1 MVGRRSEKSGKWREF
16 AAIRLYP
23 ENQKRG
29 GYATLMS
36 AARFRFYAELN
47 DFLIDENRGK
57 ELTRYFSVSGSVKDF
72 IESFG
77 VPHTE
82 VDLVLANGKPVDFS
96 YPVRDG
102 DRVSVY
108 PVFES
113 LDISSVSR
121 VRPAPL
127 RALRFLLDVHVGRLA
142 AYLRMA
148 GFDALYG
155 NRTSDAELASIVA
168 REGRVLL
175 TRDRYLLMRTAVDRG
190 YWVRATEPKQQLLE
204 VVKRFDLAGSMRPF
218 TRCLDCNAILEEAS
232 RESVLER
239 LPPKI
244 REKDV
249 FRVCPSCHRV
259 YWEGSHHE
267 RMSKLLRWVKA
278 NVPAPPRA

>member
-1 MVGRRSEKSGKWREF
+1 
-16 AAIRLYP
+16 
-23 ENQKRG
+23 
-29 GYATLMS
+29 MS
-36 AARFRFYAELN
+36 AAQFRFYAELN
-47 DFLIDENRGK
+47 DFLPDDNRGR
-57 ELTRYFSVSGSVKDF
+57 ELTRFFSVSGSVKDF
-72 IESFG
+72 VESFG

-113 LDISSVSR
+113 LDITPVSR
-121 VRPAPL
+121 VRPVPL
-127 RALRFLLDVHVGRLA
+127 RTLRFLLDVHVGRLA

-155 NRTSDAELASIVA
+155 NQASDAELASTVA

-175 TRDRYLLMRTAVDRG
+175 TRDRFLLMRTSVERG
-190 YWVRATEPKQQLLE
+190 YWVRSTEPKQQLLE

-218 TRCLDCNAILEEAS
+218 TRCMDCNTLLEEAS
-232 RESVLER
+232 RESVWER

-244 REKDV
+244 RDKDV
-249 FRVCPSCHRV
+249 FRVCPNCQRV
-259 YWEGSHHE
+259 YWQGSHHE
-267 RMSKLLRWVKA
+267 RMSQLLRWVKA
-278 NVPAPPRA
+278 NAPAPPMA

>member
-1 MVGRRSEKSGKWREF
+1 
-16 AAIRLYP
+16 
-23 ENQKRG
+23 
-29 GYATLMS
+29 MS

-47 DFLIDENRGK
+47 DFLPEESRGK

-96 YPVRDG
+96 YRVCDG

-127 RALRFLLDVHVGRLA
+127 RALRFVLDVHVGRLA
-142 AYLRMA
+142 AYLRMV

-155 NRTSDAELASIVA
+155 NQASDAELAGIVA
-168 REGRVLL
+168 HEGRVLL

-190 YWVRATEPKQQLLE
+190 YWVRSSEPKQQLLE
-204 VVKRFDLAGSMRPF
+204 VVKRFDLACSMRPF
-218 TRCLDCNAILEEAS
+218 TRCLNCNTSLEEVS

-239 LPPKI
+239 LPPKVMD
-244 REKDV
+244 KDI
-249 FRVCPSCHRV
+249 FRICPTCQRV
-259 YWEGSHHE
+259 YW
-267 RMSKLLRWVKA
+267 
-278 NVPAPPRA
+278 

>member
-1 MVGRRSEKSGKWREF
+1 
-16 AAIRLYP
+16 
-23 ENQKRG
+23 
-29 GYATLMS
+29 MS

-47 DFLIDENRGK
+47 DFLPDEKREK
-57 ELTRYFSVSGSVKDF
+57 ELTRHFTVSGSVKDF
-72 IESFG
+72 VESFG

-82 VDLVLANGKPVDFS
+82 VDLVLANGNPVDFS
-96 YPVRDG
+96 YPVCDG

-155 NRTSDAELASIVA
+155 TQASDAELAGIVA

-190 YWVRATEPKQQLLE
+190 YWVRSTEPKQQLLE
-204 VVKRFDLAGSMRPF
+204 VVKRFDLSGSMRPF
-218 TRCLDCNAILEEAS
+218 TRCLACNNLLEPVS
-232 RESVLER
+232 RDSVVER
-239 LPPKI
+239 LPPGI
-244 REKDV
+244 RQKDA
-249 FRVCPSCHRV
+249 FRTCPSCRRV

-267 RMSKLLRWVKA
+267 RMSKLLSWVKENA
-278 NVPAPPRA
+278 PAPPLA

>member
-1 MVGRRSEKSGKWREF
+1 MRV
-16 AAIRLYP
+16 A
-23 ENQKRG
+23 Q
-29 GYATLMS
+29 
-36 AARFRFYAELN
+36 FRFYAELN
-47 DFLIDENRGK
+47 DFLPEEDRGK
-57 ELTRYFSVSGSVKDF
+57 ELTRYFSVSGSVKDCV
-72 IESFG
+72 ESFG

-82 VDLVLANGKPVDFS
+82 VDLLLVNGHPVDFS

-155 NRTSDAELASIVA
+155 NQATDAELAGIVA

-175 TRDRYLLMRTAVDRG
+175 TRDRYLLMRTAVERG
-190 YWVRATEPKQQLLE
+190 YWVRSALPKQQLLE

-218 TRCLDCNAILEEAS
+218 TRCLECNSLLEEAS
-232 RESVLER
+232 RESILER
-239 LPPKI
+239 LPPKLMV
-244 REKDV
+244 KDV
-249 FRVCPSCHRV
+249 FPVCPSCQRV

-267 RMSKLLRWVKA
+267 RMSQLLRWVKA
-278 NVPAPPRA
+278 NVSAPPPA

>member
-1 MVGRRSEKSGKWREF
+1 MRV
-16 AAIRLYP
+16 A
-23 ENQKRG
+23 Q
-29 GYATLMS
+29 
-36 AARFRFYAELN
+36 FRFYAELN
-47 DFLIDENRGK
+47 DFLPEESRGK

-96 YPVRDG
+96 YRVCDG

-127 RALRFLLDVHVGRLA
+127 RALRFVLDVHVGRLA
-142 AYLRMA
+142 AYLRMV

-155 NRTSDAELASIVA
+155 NQASDAELAGIVA
-168 REGRVLL
+168 HEGRVLL

-190 YWVRATEPKQQLLE
+190 YWVRSSEPKQQLLE
-204 VVKRFDLAGSMRPF
+204 VVKRFDLACSMRPF
-218 TRCLDCNAILEEAS
+218 TRCLNCNTSLEEVS

-239 LPPKI
+239 LPPKVMD
-244 REKDV
+244 KDI
-249 FRVCPSCHRV
+249 FRICPTCQRV
-259 YWEGSHHE
+259 YWEGSHHK
-267 RMSKLLRWVKA
+267 RMSIMLRWVKD
-278 NVPAPPRA
+278 NVPASPLA

>member
-1 MVGRRSEKSGKWREF
+1 
-16 AAIRLYP
+16 
-23 ENQKRG
+23 
-29 GYATLMS
+29 MS

-47 DFLIDENRGK
+47 DFLPDENRGK
-57 ELTRYFSVSGSVKDF
+57 ELTRQFSVSGSVKDF
-72 IESFG
+72 VESFG

-82 VDLVLANGKPVDFS
+82 IDLVLANGKPVDFS
-96 YPVRDG
+96 YQVSDG
-102 DRVSVY
+102 DRISVY

-121 VRPAPL
+121 VQPAPL

-155 NRTSDAELASIVA
+155 KQASDAELAAIVA

-175 TRDRYLLMRTAVDRG
+175 TRDRYLLMRTAVERG
-190 YWVRATEPKQQLLE
+190 YWVRSTVPKQQLLE

-218 TRCLDCNAILEEAS
+218 TRCLACNTVLEEVG

-244 REKDV
+244 RNMGV
-249 FRVCPSCHRV
+249 FHICPSCQRV

-267 RMSKLLRWVKA
+267 RMSTLLAWVKTNA
-278 NVPAPPRA
+278 RSSPIT

>member
-1 MVGRRSEKSGKWREF
+1 
-16 AAIRLYP
+16 
-23 ENQKRG
+23 
-29 GYATLMS
+29 MS

-47 DFLIDENRGK
+47 DFLPDENRGK

-72 IESFG
+72 VESFG

-82 VDLVLANGKPVDFS
+82 VDLVLANGNPVDFT
-96 YPVRDG
+96 YPVRDE

-113 LDISSVSR
+113 LDIAAVSR

-127 RALRFLLDVHVGRLA
+127 RALRFLLDGHVGRLA
-142 AYLRMA
+142 AYLRM
-148 GFDALYG
+148 GGVDALYG
-155 NRTSDAELASIVA
+155 NQASEAERASIVA

-175 TRDRYLLMRTAVDRG
+175 TRDRYLLTRTAVDRG
-190 YWVRATEPKQQLLE
+190 YWVRSTEPKQQLLE

-218 TRCLDCNAILEEAS
+218 ARCLECNTILEEAS

-244 REKDV
+244 REKEV
-249 FRVCPSCHRV
+249 FRVCPSCQRV

-267 RMSKLLRWVKA
+267 RMSQLLRWVKA
-278 NVPAPPRA
+278 NVPWPPMA

>member
-1 MVGRRSEKSGKWREF
+1 
-16 AAIRLYP
+16 
-23 ENQKRG
+23 
-29 GYATLMS
+29 MS
-36 AARFRFYAELN
+36 VARFRFYSELN
-47 DFLIDENRGK
+47 DFLPDENRGK
-57 ELTRYFSVSGSVKDF
+57 ELTRHFSVSGSVKDF
-72 IESFG
+72 VESFG

-96 YPVRDG
+96 FQVTDG

-121 VRPAPL
+121 VHVAPL
-127 RALRFLLDVHVGRLA
+127 RALGFLLDVHLGRLA

-155 NRTSDAELASIVA
+155 KQASDAELAAIVA

-175 TRDRYLLMRTAVDRG
+175 TRDRYLLMRTAVERG
-190 YWVRATEPKQQLLE
+190 YWVRSTVPKQQLLE
-204 VVKRFDLAGSMRPF
+204 VVKRFDLASSMQPF
-218 TRCLDCNAILEEAS
+218 TRCLACNTILEEAS

-244 REKDV
+244 GDMGV
-249 FRVCPSCHRV
+249 FHICASCQRV

-267 RMSKLLRWVKA
+267 RMSTLLAWVKA
-278 NVPAPPRA
+278 NARSSPIT

>member
-1 MVGRRSEKSGKWREF
+1 M
-16 AAIRLYP
+16 
-23 ENQKRG
+23 
-29 GYATLMS
+29 
-36 AARFRFYAELN
+36 
-47 DFLIDENRGK
+47 
-57 ELTRYFSVSGSVKDF
+57 
-72 IESFG
+72 
-77 VPHTE
+77 
-82 VDLVLANGKPVDFS
+82 PVDFS

-148 GFDALYG
+148 GFDALYS
-155 NRTSDAELASIVA
+155 NQASDAELARIVA

-175 TRDRYLLMRTAVDRG
+175 TRDRYLLMRTAVERG
-190 YWVRATEPKQQLLE
+190 YWVRSTEPRQQLLE

-218 TRCLDCNAILEEAS
+218 TRCLECNTILEEAS
-232 RESVLER
+232 RETLLER

-249 FRVCPSCHRV
+249 FRVCSSCQRI

-267 RMSKLLRWVKA
+267 RMSQLLRWVRA
-278 NVPAPPRA
+278 NAPVPPMA

>member
-1 MVGRRSEKSGKWREF
+1 
-16 AAIRLYP
+16 
-23 ENQKRG
+23 
-29 GYATLMS
+29 MS

-47 DFLIDENRGK
+47 DFLPEESRGR
-57 ELTRYFSVSGSVKDF
+57 ELTRRFSVSGSVKDLV
-72 IESFG
+72 ESFG

-82 VDLVLANGKPVDFS
+82 VDLVLANGQPVDFT
-96 YPVRDG
+96 YPVQDG

-113 LDISSVSR
+113 LDVSSVSR

-127 RALRFLLDVHVGRLA
+127 RALRFVLDVHLGRLA

-155 NRTSDAELASIVA
+155 NQTSDPELAAIVE

-190 YWVRATEPKQQLLE
+190 YWVRSTEPKQQLLE
-204 VVKRFDLAGSMRPF
+204 VVKRFDLADSMRPF
-218 TRCLDCNAILEEAS
+218 TRCLQCNTLLENPS

-239 LPPKI
+239 LPPRI
-244 REKDV
+244 VEKDV
-249 FRVCPSCHRV
+249 FRVCPTCRRV
-259 YWEGSHHE
+259 YWQGSHHA
-267 RMSKLLRWVKA
+267 RMSKLLDWVKA
-278 NVPAPPRA
+278 HVPAPST

>member
-1 MVGRRSEKSGKWREF
+1 
-16 AAIRLYP
+16 
-23 ENQKRG
+23 
-29 GYATLMS
+29 MS
-36 AARFRFYAELN
+36 AAQFRFYAELN
-47 DFLIDENRGK
+47 DFLPAENRGK
-57 ELTRYFSVSGSVKDF
+57 ELTRNFTVSGSVKDF
-72 IESFG
+72 LESFG

-82 VDLVLANGKPVDFS
+82 VDLVLANGQVVDFS

-113 LDISSVSR
+113 LDIASVSR

-127 RALRFLLDVHVGRLA
+127 RALRFVLDVHVGRLA

-155 NRTSDAELASIVA
+155 NQTSDAELAGIVA

-190 YWVRATEPKQQLLE
+190 YWVRSTEPKQQLLE
-204 VVKRFDLAGSMRPF
+204 VVKRFDLAGSMQPF
-218 TRCLDCNAILEEAS
+218 TRCLDCNTLLEEAS

-239 LPPKI
+239 LPPRI
-244 REKDV
+244 KDQDV
-249 FRVCPSCHRV
+249 YRVCPSCQRV
-259 YWEGSHHE
+259 FWEGSHHE
-267 RMSKLLRWVKA
+267 RMSKLLRWVMQA
-278 NVPAPPRA
+278 RRRERS